1 MKFTSWNI
9 RGLGSKRKQ
18 RMLSN
23 RMKQDMP
30 NIIFI
35 QEMKCSIQ
43 KLRQIHSK
51 WLNRFEFLEVKEE
64 NIVGGILTLSNPT
77 KIGILD
83 AEASRNYLSVVIQ
96 LVGDRDTYLVTN
108 IYGPQRIYD
117 KLRFLDSLEDLRD
130 RHVEIP

>member
-1 MKFTSWNI
+1 
-9 RGLGSKRKQ
+9 
-18 RMLSN
+18 MLSN